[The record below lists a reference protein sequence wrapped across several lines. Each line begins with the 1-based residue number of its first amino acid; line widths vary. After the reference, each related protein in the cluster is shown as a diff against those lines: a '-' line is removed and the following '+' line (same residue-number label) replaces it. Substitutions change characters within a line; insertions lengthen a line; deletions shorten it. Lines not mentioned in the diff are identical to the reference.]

1 MSDDADVEASL
12 RAVEPGWRFVK
23 ERALAQAHRFYL
35 DRGRRVP
42 PSVRLPL
49 ILSPADAE
57 ASGCFPQSLSTDAP
71 ATLVLVS
78 SPADRELQHRLP
90 DHQLLHYWRVLYA
103 LRVPTANAGAIWQSL
118 PRVLQR
124 EVELVLKSTGLVPPD
139 AMPRELAEAFGKDLL
154 SCARFAPEQ
163 LRYRY
168 PGMTNWPDIC
178 ARLVEAFDEAD
189 LFRSTRPPGTAE
201 VRPDPGVSSIKA
213 SENATISARDA
224 RRAESLARRAEA
236 ARKKGNLARSAIL
249 FAGAAEACSSGSTKY
264 RSEGRTALKAGLV
277 ERLGSILR
285 WNAGQKSLWRLAL
298 QALLTPA
305 TAGHWSPAAKA
316 LYDLQ
321 KIAVDLGGDLYAV
334 DPEGWVTS
342 FGRRPLLRKLSLARS
357 ALVHQRLRKVEQH
370 LSKARL
376 EPAEIA
382 AIRSVFDPEIQR
394 AEIALRAAMEPI
406 ILRAFQDAGLLPANF
421 VERIALP
428 KIVDELLD
436 LTVAQGFFRFGD
448 LRDALARNQLK
459 MPDLTGP
466 GQLFSGDALLRV
478 DAELGEQLDGVYYPG
493 EIYLRWFQRGS
504 ALAFGTKSGRWFT
517 LYVALPFGAAF
528 MTVEFAKYIAH
539 EFAAVAGFVAGL
551 FAPAAEA
558 ATQTHP
564 HKSHGIA
571 VTPQFVGFVIG
582 LGILYL
588 GLIHSTAMRHFA
600 WKGLATVADAVRWVF
615 AELPAQVW
623 NSAIL
628 KSVRRNSAVSWF
640 ARRLTIPA
648 LGAGA
653 AAVIGL
659 SLEWSDTAYWTTVAG
674 TFAALA
680 LALNTPPGQL
690 VRERVED
697 ALARLWRQIRV
708 NFFPGL
714 IGWIVW
720 LFRELLGGLDRL
732 IYSVDEWFRFREGQ
746 SKPSLAIKVALGTIW
761 FPVRYVFRF
770 AIYLLIEPQIN
781 PIKHFPVV
789 TVSHKLLLPMIPALS
804 TATGIGREWV
814 AGALAGVPG
823 IFGFLAWELKENWRL
838 YAANRPDRLAPLAL
852 GHHGESVRGLL
863 RPGFHSGTIPK
874 AFAAIRRAIDKAE
887 VNGEAARLR
896 KPLDTL
902 HHVEHAIRHFV
913 ERDLLA
919 YLASTRDWAGVPLR
933 CSEIHLG
940 LQHIRVEIIG
950 AGAPAELRLE
960 LIDSQVA
967 GHCDDVAFLTPTT
980 AGQRESW
987 ERVLLGFWAMGAV
1000 PVEDPRLVWREW
1012 VAFWEECK
1020 LTPSDPCPCTSFA
1033 PSAPGP

>member
-23 ERALAQAHRFYL
+23 ERALAQAHRFFR

-42 PSVRLPL
+42 PSLRLPL
-49 ILSPADAE
+49 ILSPAEAE

-78 SPADRELQHRLP
+78 SPADRGIQHRLP
-90 DHQLLHYWRVLYA
+90 DRQLLHYWRMLYA
-103 LRVPTANAGAIWQSL
+103 LRVPTANAGAIWQLL

-124 EVELVLKSTGLVPPD
+124 EVELVLKSSGSVEPD
-139 AMPRELAEAFGKDLL
+139 AMPGELAEAFAKDLL
-154 SCARFAPEQ
+154 SSARFAPEQ
-163 LRYRY
+163 VGYRY
-168 PGMTNWPDIC
+168 PGLPNWAEWC
-178 ARLVEAFDEAD
+178 ARLCDAFDEAEV
-189 LFRSTRPPGTAE
+189 FRSTKPFGAAE
-201 VRPDPGVSSIKA
+201 VQSDSVASLVGVPEI
-213 SENATISARDA
+213 ATISANDT
-224 RRAESLARRAEA
+224 RRADSLARRAEVA
-236 ARKKGNLARSAIL
+236 QKKGNLARSAVL
-249 FAGAAEACSSGSTKY
+249 FAAAAEACPTGSTKY
-264 RSEGRTALKAGLV
+264 RNDSIEALKAGVV
-277 ERLGSILR
+277 EKLGEILH
-285 WNAGQKSLWRLAL
+285 WNPGQKSLWQLAL
-298 QALLTPA
+298 QASLIPA
-305 TAGHWSPAAKA
+305 AAGHWSPAAKA

-321 KIAVDLGGDLYAV
+321 KVAVDLGGDLYAV
-334 DPEGWVTS
+334 DPAGWVTT
-342 FGRRPLLRKLSLARS
+342 FGRRPLLRKLTLARS
-357 ALVHQRLRKVEQH
+357 ALVHERLRKVENH

-376 EPAEIA
+376 TTAEIA
-382 AIRSVFDPEIQR
+382 ALRTVFDPELER

-406 ILRAFQDAGLLPANF
+406 ILRAFREAGLWPANT

-459 MPDLTGP
+459 MPDLAGP

-478 DAELGEQLDGVYYPG
+478 DAELGEQLDGVYYAG

-504 ALAFGTKSGRWFT
+504 AVAFGTKSGRWFT
-517 LYVALPFGAAF
+517 LFVALPFGAAF

-539 EFAAVAGFVAGL
+539 EVTAVAGYVGGW
-551 FAPAAEA
+551 FAPAAEVTSEA
-558 ATQTHP
+558 QPA
-564 HKSHGIA
+564 KSHGIA
-571 VTPQFVGFVIG
+571 LTPEFVAFVIA
-582 LGILYL
+582 LGILFL
-588 GLIHSTAMRHFA
+588 GLIHSTAMRNLA
-600 WKGLATVADAVRWVF
+600 WKGLATVGEAVRWVF
-615 AELPAQVW
+615 AELPARVW
-623 NSAIL
+623 NSATL
-628 KSVRRNSAVSWF
+628 KSVRRNSAVRWF
-640 ARRLTIPA
+640 TRRLTIPI
-648 LGAGA
+648 LGAGVA
-653 AAVIGL
+653 ALAG
-659 SLEWSDTAYWTTVAG
+659 SALEWPEATFWTIVVS

-680 LALNTPPGQL
+680 LMLNTPSGQYL
-690 VRERVED
+690 QERFED

-732 IYSVDEWFRFREGQ
+732 IYTVDEWFRFREGQ

-770 AIYLLIEPQIN
+770 AIYLLIEPQLN

-804 TATGIGREWV
+804 TATGIAREWV

-838 YAANRPDRLAPLAL
+838 YAANRPERLAPLAL
-852 GHHGESVRGLL
+852 GHHGETVRGLL
-863 RPGFHSGTIPK
+863 RPGFHSGTVPK
-874 AFAAIRRAIDKAE
+874 AFASIRRAIDKAE
-887 VNGEAARLR
+887 TNGEAARLR

-919 YLASTRDWAGVPLR
+919 YLASTRAWAGVPLR
-933 CSEIHLG
+933 CSGIHLG
-940 LQHIRVEIIG
+940 LQHIRVEIVG

-967 GHCDDVAFLTPTT
+967 GHRDDAAFLASTT

-1000 PVEDPRLVWREW
+1000 PVDDPKLDWLEW
-1012 VAFWEECK
+1012 VEFWEECK
-1020 LTPSDPCPCTSFA
+1020 LTPSDPGPCTSSA
-1033 PSAPGP
+1033 PSAPSP